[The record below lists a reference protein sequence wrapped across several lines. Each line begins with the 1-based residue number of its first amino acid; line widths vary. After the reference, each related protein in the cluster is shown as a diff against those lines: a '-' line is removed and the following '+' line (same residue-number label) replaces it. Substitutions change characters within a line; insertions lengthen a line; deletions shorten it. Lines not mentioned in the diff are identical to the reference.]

1 MKTPSRFAISRRTL
15 LRGSLGIGVASVG
28 LPLLEIMLN
37 DNGTALAGG
46 AALPK
51 QLIIWFMGNGFRVE
65 RFEPT
70 TVGADYAAT
79 EELQPFFDAGLDP
92 YMKVVTGLQ
101 NWCYKQ
107 FTHHEGMTAFSG
119 YNPAEVIEDQLFSK
133 SGGPTIDQ
141 VIAQHI
147 QDTAPSPPLIRS
159 IQAGISPRTSSMD
172 SGTTM
177 YAVSHR
183 STNEPL
189 NPEFSPHQVWQTLF
203 GEFQPKP
210 DDSEHRLS
218 VVDAVREDAKKLRA
232 KLGKVDQERLD
243 AHIDGLN
250 ELEQL
255 ISATPPSCD
264 APADPVETNPV
275 SGSDG
280 RLVLVNELMS
290 QLIVHAM
297 KCDITRVASVMF
309 IGGAA
314 DTNYNEIGQN
324 STHHMNTHNGSSNA
338 QNNLVHPGVV
348 FAMEQAAV
356 LGKKLRDEVDPTG
369 KSLLESG
376 CMLIG
381 SDCSVGL
388 THSVSRQPYILLG
401 TARDALKGKYHHQG
415 IARSG
420 GDGNLAANGN
430 TSDVL
435 LTVLKAYNPAA
446 TSVGDLTPA
455 NLEGGWYGTGNPP
468 GQMAPGSSTI
478 VDALTGPE
486 FGT

>member
-51 QLIIWFMGNGFRVE
+51 QFIVWFMGNGFRVE

-70 TVGADYAAT
+70 AVGADYSAT
-79 EELQPFFDAGLDP
+79 EQLQPFFDAGVDP

-107 FTHHEGMTAFSG
+107 FTHHEGMTAYSG
-119 YNPAEVIEDQLFSK
+119 FNPAEVNASQLFSK
-133 SGGPTIDQ
+133 SGGPTLDQ

-147 QDTAPSPPLIRS
+147 QDTAPTPPLIRS

-177 YAVSHR
+177 FALSHR
-183 STNEPL
+183 STNEAL
-189 NPEFSPHQVWQTLF
+189 YPEFNPHQIWSTLF

-210 DDSEHRLS
+210 DDSVHRLS

-232 KLGKVDQERLD
+232 RVGKIDQARLD

-255 ISATPPSCD
+255 ISANPPTCD
-264 APADPVETNPV
+264 APEDPVETNPV
-275 SGSDG
+275 NGSDG
-280 RLVLVNELMS
+280 KLVLINEMMS

-297 KCDITRVASVMF
+297 KCDITRVASIMF

-324 STHHMNTHNGSSNA
+324 STHHMNTHDGSSNS
-338 QNNLVHPGVV
+338 QNNLVHDGVV

-356 LGKKLRDEVDPTG
+356 LAKKLSLEVDPTG
-369 KSLLESG
+369 TNLLQSG

-388 THSVSRQPYILLG
+388 SHSVSRQPYILIG
-401 TARDALKGKYHHQG
+401 NARDALVGKYHHQG

-430 TSDVL
+430 TADVL

-446 TSVGDLTPA
+446 TSVGDLTPT
-455 NLEGGWYGTGNPP
+455 NLEGGWYGTNNPP
-468 GQMAPGSSTI
+468 NEMAPGSTSI
-478 VDALTGPE
+478 IENLTGAE
-486 FGT
+486 FEG